1 MTDCE
6 AVSVL
11 LLRQQAVVRLVCVR
25 DQSLSTPNSII
36 AKEYC
41 SNYKHAALTLKKR
54 YQQFYPILIPKVC
67 TQNNKN
73 HRINDVRFYIVIS
86 LEKIK
91 IL

>member
-6 AVSVL
+6 LVAVL
-11 LLRQQAVVRLVCVR
+11 LLRQQAVVRLIGVR
-25 DQSLSTPNSII
+25 DQSLSMPNSII

>member
-6 AVSVL
+6 LVAVL
-11 LLRQQAVVRLVCVR
+11 LLCQQTIVRLIGIC
-25 DQSLSTPNSII
+25 DQSLSMPNSII